1 MPAASDGR
9 LARGAGQEVFIAK
22 SEGVSRSRPPAHTPL
37 PAGAQLQNPT
47 LPDVC
52 RQQQAGDL
60 KEGRRLQQRRRRRQ
74 PGRQEGRRC
83 AAVSGNRASQ
93 ADLLVFTRLRRA
105 KKMAKKKAAG
115 GKGKAKGGGGGR
127 PQATRQKPLSAW
139 EQAGALDAAIPMW
152 EEMSLEQRQAFL
164 TVDVDE
170 LRACAHDDGERQ
182 ALEAALARARR
193 LPSWRAWH
201 FRCTDDGTFEIFE
214 AGDGFRDA
222 DAFLCAAYERLRTS
236 RSPVIRA
243 PQAPE
248 TPAEAGLKQRM
259 CVRLGCGGGRPGCG
273 GAGRHCSTQLLML
286 PPRLPR
292 ASPLPTARACCRT
305 TLRPG
310 RGSFRRSRIY
320 ATGAT
325 TRMRSTSSSSTCAR
339 STRRCPPLCWGRS
352 PTFSSARRALA

>member
-1 MPAASDGR
+1 M
-9 LARGAGQEVFIAK
+9 
-22 SEGVSRSRPPAHTPL
+22 
-37 PAGAQLQNPT
+37 
-47 LPDVC
+47 
-52 RQQQAGDL
+52 
-60 KEGRRLQQRRRRRQ
+60 
-74 PGRQEGRRC
+74 
-83 AAVSGNRASQ
+83 
-93 ADLLVFTRLRRA
+93 FTRLRRA

-127 PQATRQKPLSAW
+127 PQATRQKPLSGW
-139 EQAGALDAAIPMW
+139 QQAGALDAAIPMW

-170 LRACAHDDGERQ
+170 LRACARDDAERQ

-193 LPSWRAWH
+193 LPSWRAWR
-201 FRCTDDGTFEIFE
+201 FRCVDDGTFEIFE

-222 DAFLCAAYERLRTS
+222 DAFLRAAYERLRTS
-236 RSPVIRA
+236 RPPVIRA

-273 GAGRHCSTQLLML
+273 GAGRRCSTQLLML
-286 PPRLPR
+286 PPLLPR
-292 ASPLPTARACCRT
+292 ASPLPTARAGCRT

-310 RGSFRRSRIY
+310 RGSFRRSRIN

-325 TRMRSTSSSSTCAR
+325 TRMRSTSSSRACAR